1 MPTFQITGPDGK
13 QYRVSGENAEGALS
27 ALQQHVGAPAPSIT
41 DAVTDIPREIG
52 RTADTNLRAVTDNLS
67 NRGENTSPLGFLNT
81 GKAVLGGLGLLAA
94 PVTGAARSLIGHPM
108 AQAEHAVGT

>member
-67 NRGENTSPLGFLNT
+67 NRGGEHEP
-81 GKAVLGGLGLLAA
+81 VGLSEYG
-94 PVTGAARSLIGHPM
+94 
-108 AQAEHAVGT
+108 